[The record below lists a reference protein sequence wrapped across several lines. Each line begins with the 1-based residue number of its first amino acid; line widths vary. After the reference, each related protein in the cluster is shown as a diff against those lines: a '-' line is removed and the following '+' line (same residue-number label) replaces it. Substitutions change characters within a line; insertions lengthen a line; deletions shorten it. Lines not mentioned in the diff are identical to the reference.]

1 MIHLFHKKKKKE
13 DIPKW
18 IEEGVTLY
26 SCKSDLDKLISKI
39 EDSFWAIQRSCD
51 REEENHLTIQLKDE
65 SLINFHITTK
75 ADEMEAQA
83 KGMANFFSQV
93 PLEQLEVREIILQQI
108 RMFKS
113 SIGIRFQVNEDTE
126 RTQLLLG
133 MIHRLAKSLDA
144 FILYPSMELYHFDGR
159 LVLSLDGRSDYQ
171 GDENIFML
179 DTEDKTW

>member
-1 MIHLFHKKKKKE
+1 
-13 DIPKW
+13 
-18 IEEGVTLY
+18 
-26 SCKSDLDKLISKI
+26 
-39 EDSFWAIQRSCD
+39 
-51 REEENHLTIQLKDE
+51 
-65 SLINFHITTK
+65 
-75 ADEMEAQA
+75 
-83 KGMANFFSQV
+83 MANFFSQV
-93 PLEQLEVREIILQQI
+93 PLAQLEVREIILQQI